1 MFLFC
6 LEQYFVL
13 LNKYGFQ
20 DKKEYEITCNVAS
33 KKGSNSKSR

>member
-6 LEQYFVL
+6 MEQVLVL
-13 LNKYGFQ
+13 LQKYGFQ
-20 DKKEYEITCNVAS
+20 EKEEYEITRNVSS